1 MEALV
6 SLYLINHIYDN
17 IKEIPQSQPSSEELI
32 EVLEV
37 NDNPP
42 FIDVIEY
49 FIDVALPKIKP
60 IVTYSRNNFERVR
73 RGNIIPYSKTRVY
86 SYLALH
92 QLKLKFLMIKE
103 IIDNIKNDEL
113 YDEQFFK
120 KNNINQHNIYLSLF
134 AKRFYDKYKM
144 NLSILFPK
152 NKASERVKNL
162 LDNEDSITVA
172 KLLDLMTSQRYLDK
186 PNVIK
191 FIMREIKA
199 SHFVSKLIFAQMDL
213 TNPFSRSEDKIN
225 PEEVMVSN
233 DFIPELIPAICKNLA
248 IGNIKQYDDCQS
260 AFNFLLEKVLKAIN
274 RTVEIASR
282 GQIQLEL
289 YETIYY
295 TGNILSE

>member
-6 SLYLINHIYDN
+6 SLYLINHNYDN
-17 IKEIPQSQPSSEELI
+17 IKEITQSHPSSEELI
-32 EVLEV
+32 NVLQV
-37 NDNPP
+37 NDNPA
-42 FIDVIEY
+42 FVDVIEY
-49 FIDVALPKIKP
+49 FIDVAIPKIKP
-60 IVTYSRNNFERVR
+60 IVTYSRDNFERVR

-86 SYLALH
+86 AYLALH
-92 QLKLKFLMIKE
+92 QLKLKFLIVKE
-103 IIDNIKNDEL
+103 IIDKIKNDEL
-113 YDEQFFK
+113 YDKQFLK
-120 KNNINQHNIYLSLF
+120 KNNINQHNIYLSHF
-134 AKRFYDKYKM
+134 ANKFYDKYQM

-172 KLLDLMTSQRYLDK
+172 KLLNIMTSEKYLDK

-213 TNPFSRSEDKIN
+213 SNPFSRSGDMIDAEDL
-225 PEEVMVSN
+225 MVSN

-248 IGNIKQYDDCQS
+248 IGNIKQYDDCQN

-282 GQIQLEL
+282 GQIQLNL
-289 YETIYY
+289 DDTIYY
-295 TGNILSE
+295 TGNVLSD